1 MTSTAKFKSI
11 NKKLLFVF
19 AACFVSQSV
28 TAYFAYNFAAGYEN
42 MVFFPLLY
50 FVVYLF
56 LFNYKIGD
64 TKYPV
69 VTLFYIV
76 MQFIRFVLLP
86 PAIAVAGTNCGVSY
100 LHPTEESL
108 EISVAIMVYEF
119 IITAVFVYIFTKKR
133 DGEKRKS
140 IFAERDYYF
149 WNSGNTAAYLI
160 FIALSIIFFLFFGS
174 RDYVN
179 FFVMSANAEAR
190 VAAAEV
196 GVLQNVAH
204 QLLLIAV
211 ITLFIMILS
220 YLKKR
225 YDFSKRR
232 SYVFFALVVS
242 AFNIGLI
249 IGESRAIILYS
260 ALCSI
265 LLMIAAFPEHKK
277 TILSYIFVFAG
288 VIIFL
293 MTIYKT
299 FYAFKYA
306 TYMDAI
312 NSGKI
317 DSGSIASTLQ
327 IYFMGPEQTAISL
340 DFAKLENPS
349 AVQPIYDII
358 RSTPPFSFFVK
369 DSMTTTSVMFNEW
382 IYRGKQQSGYIIP
395 SVGYGYIFFGIV
407 FAPIIAILNIAISF
421 LFEKLAQKARTAEFF
436 YLFYYCAI
444 RFSFFMFQN
453 TPGIWVKVVIMLISG
468 GLLYSIKTR
477 NSEDIML
484 EYEMNSEMRE

>member
-1 MTSTAKFKSI
+1 MKTTAKFKSI

-19 AACFVSQSV
+19 AGCTVSQIV
-28 TAYFAYNFAAGYEN
+28 TAYFAYNFAPGYEN
-42 MVFFPLLY
+42 MAFFPLLY
-50 FVVYLF
+50 FVIYLF
-56 LFNYKIGD
+56 LFNYKMSE

-69 VTLFYIV
+69 VSLFYVI

-86 PAIAVAGTNCGVSY
+86 PAIAIAGLNCGVSY
-100 LHPTEESL
+100 LHPTEDSL
-108 EISVAIMVYEF
+108 RISVALMFYEF
-119 IITAVFVYIFTKKR
+119 IVTAFFVYIFSR
-133 DGEKRKS
+133 RNAPERKTN
-140 IFAERDYYF
+140 IFADKDYYF
-149 WNSGNTAAYLI
+149 WNSGNHISYFI
-160 FIALSIIFFLFFGS
+160 FIIFSIVFFIFFGS
-174 RDYVN
+174 RDYIN

-204 QLLLIAV
+204 QCLLIAV
-211 ITLFIMILS
+211 ITLFIMTLS
-220 YLKKR
+220 FLKKK
-225 YDFSKRR
+225 YDFAKRR
-232 SYVFFALVVS
+232 KYVFLALIVS

-265 LLMIAAFPEHKK
+265 LLMIAAFPEHRK
-277 TILSYIFVFAG
+277 TILSYIFVLAG

-299 FYAFKYA
+299 FYAFKY
-306 TYMDAI
+306 TSYMDAI
-312 NSGKI
+312 NRGTV
-317 DSGSIASTLQ
+317 DSGSISSTLQ
-327 IYFMGPEQTAISL
+327 IYFMGPEQTALSL
-340 DFAKLENPS
+340 DFSKLGGLSPM
-349 AVQPIYDII
+349 QPVFDFI

-369 DSMTTTSVMFNEW
+369 DSVSTTSVMFNEW
-382 IYRGKQQSGYIIP
+382 IYGGTQQSGYIIP
-395 SVGYGYIFFGIV
+395 SVGYGYIFFGV
-407 FAPIIAILNIAISF
+407 MFSPLVAILNIAISF
-421 LFEKLAQKARTAEFF
+421 LFEKSAQKAKTAEFF

-477 NSEDIML
+477 NREEILL
-484 EYEMNSEMRE
+484 EYEMRENE